1 MDESTSDPTENAR
14 RQPHGQMMPMDP
26 KALLAAIVESSDDAF
41 IGKALDGTILSWNR
55 AAERIFG
62 WTESEIVGRSILAL
76 VPPDR
81 QEEET
86 QILSR
91 LGRGER
97 IDHFNTVRL
106 TRDQTPLEVVVSI
119 SPIRDTSGTIVGAS
133 KILRTLTAQRAVE
146 QAVLNSEARLRGVG
160 DGAVDGIIT
169 LGETGLIES
178 INPAGLGTFG
188 FGSEEVLGRHISALM
203 PDLVLA
209 GSDPD
214 AAGGGIGNIVG
225 TGRETSGRRKDQ
237 TRFAAELA
245 VSQVQL
251 GDRKI
256 FTAIVRDVTERKQ
269 FERALVE
276 AKDLAEAASR
286 AKEHFLSVLSH
297 ELRTPLA
304 PVLVELSFI
313 EEQPE
318 FPADLRAR
326 LKMIRRNIETEARLV
341 DDLLDLTRI
350 SRGKIELHYEVV
362 DLHETVRAAIGM
374 FQPAMDAKS
383 MEVTTALRAK
393 MHHVW
398 ADPGR
403 VQQVLLNLV
412 SNAVKFTPANG
423 RIAIRSAN
431 DDAGGVEIEVTDS
444 GAGIEPEMLRRLF
457 NAFEQSERTRRL
469 AGGLGLGL
477 SIAKSL
483 ADMHG
488 GTLTAGSGGR
498 EMGATFRLRL
508 AAVPPVEQPATPHSP
523 DPAVAAAVQRI
534 LLVEDHDDTRAVM
547 ARLLK
552 TLGCHVT
559 AAASVAEAIAASETQ
574 AFDLLISDIGLPDG
588 TGLDVMRH
596 MQSRVPRAIAL
607 SGYGQ
612 EEDLKRSRDAG
623 FAVHL
628 TKPVNFNML
637 KAVLRPAGSGRP
649 T

>member
-1 MDESTSDPTENAR
+1 
-14 RQPHGQMMPMDP
+14 MMPMDP